1 MIQNDTNGVRPQ
13 LYITRAI
20 NTTTLVNC
28 WLHIGLSIVSGT
40 SAVVSDVIGHRDHR
54 LLEMKII
61 DEKLLNE
68 VSLQAKESPRLRMR
82 SACRF
87 ACQRILIF
95 IRVWMRSAIGC

>member
-54 LLEMKII
+54 L
-61 DEKLLNE
+61 
-68 VSLQAKESPRLRMR
+68 
-82 SACRF
+82 
-87 ACQRILIF
+87 
-95 IRVWMRSAIGC
+95 